1 MPFQSCDVLHLAENG
16 YSIKMNWLYKSD
28 ILVVTI
34 SCLYPVWGGA
44 IIGYSIMSET
54 RFNVNA
60 ILALIYLIIYD
71 ALLAFYANFIIMTW
85 HFIYTG
91 R

>member
-44 IIGYSIMSET
+44 IMSYSMRET

>member
-1 MPFQSCDVLHLAENG
+1 MAFQSCDVLHLAENG

-44 IIGYSIMSET
+44 I
-54 RFNVNA
+54 
-60 ILALIYLIIYD
+60 L
-71 ALLAFYANFIIMTW
+71 FYERDKI
-85 HFIYTG
+85 
-91 R
+91 